1 MSSKLSRFFDKVL
14 TVAAYVS
21 GFIIILMM
29 LSISYEVVMRYF
41 FDAPTS
47 WAIDFSGYMQHALVL
62 LGAAWVLKNGGHT
75 KIDLF
80 VHSLKGRKSK
90 IINVVTSLLAFVAC
104 VLFFWKG
111 LEATWGAY
119 QRGDF
124 LYRDIEVPKALL
136 LGFFPLGFILLCLQ
150 YAREIYKQWRAL

>member
-1 MSSKLSRFFDKVL
+1 M
-14 TVAAYVS
+14 AAYVS
-21 GFIIILMM
+21 GFIIVLMM

-62 LGAAWVLKNGGHT
+62 LGAAWVLKIGAHT

-80 VHSLKGRKSK
+80 LYSLQGRKRK
-90 IINVVTSLLAFVAC
+90 IINVATSFLGLVAC
-104 VLFFWKG
+104 CLFFWKG

-124 LYRDIEVPKALL
+124 LYRDVEVPKALL
-136 LGFFPLGFILLCLQ
+136 LGFFPLGFILLCIQ
-150 YAREIYKQWRAL
+150 YAREVYKQWRAP